1 MQGRGT
7 GAFNAGCRIL
17 RIEASPESS
26 PGCAGNTGKRTPLHG
41 QLYTS
46 PKCLIPPR
54 SCTSLPLQTCTSEP
68 LQMCA
73 PITEVTCEDIPE
85 EVCETTIAVTKE
97 EECIDVPEEQCET
110 VTEDYCHEVYE
121 KQCKQVYGQYKPVCT
136 SVPVQKCVKKEKQV
150 K

>member
-1 MQGRGT
+1 
-7 GAFNAGCRIL
+7 
-17 RIEASPESS
+17 
-26 PGCAGNTGKRTPLHG
+26 
-41 QLYTS
+41 
-46 PKCLIPPR
+46 
-54 SCTSLPLQTCTSEP
+54 
-68 LQMCA
+68 MCA

-150 K
+150 KKFRKRVFWRNYWLLMMIWKKKLRIRLLNHLNKQ